1 MADNNI
7 DNKFE
12 KLFDNYAEEPSPNCW
27 NVVST
32 KLDILL
38 PIGASSSVGTS
49 GASTFSKFL
58 ASTFGKSIAIIT
70 SVAIVGASVYTFWP
84 SNLQNNTNDPK
95 ENTGNNPT
103 QNKKEDVLLNTNKTT
118 IYNVKVITPKSS
130 EKDIVSQS
138 VSNSPIISED
148 FSTQETKK
156 QEKTVAHH
164 IASPNTPI
172 ENKNISVATIDD
184 EKNVEDEIAIEKS
197 QPSVETTPISNLNT
211 TELNLIFPNVFTP
224 NGDGFNDYFVIKNI
238 ETLSQQKFVVINSTG
253 QKVFEANNYQN
264 NWDGANLPD
273 GAYFYVLETKV
284 NGKAQTTYGTVQ
296 IIR

>member
-7 DNKFE
+7 DNKLG

-58 ASTFGKSIAIIT
+58 ASTFGKSITIIT

-84 SNLQNNTNDPK
+84 SNLQKNANESKGNVI
-95 ENTGNNPT
+95 NNPT
-103 QNKKEDVLLNTNKTT
+103 QNKEENVLLNTNKTT
-118 IYNVKVITPKSS
+118 ISNVKVITPSSS
-130 EKDIVSQS
+130 EKNIEPQF
-138 VSNSPIISED
+138 VSNTTVVSED
-148 FSTQETKK
+148 FLTQETKK
-156 QEKTVAHH
+156 QEQSVSHQVTP
-164 IASPNTPI
+164 SNTPI
-172 ENKNISVATIDD
+172 ENKNISTATIDD
-184 EKNVEDEIAIEKS
+184 EKNMEEVITVEKS
-197 QPSVETTPISNLNT
+197 QPTVEANPIVNQNT
-211 TELNLIFPNVFTP
+211 AEQNLIFPNVFTP

-264 NWDGANLPD
+264 NWDGTNLPD

-284 NGKAQTTYGTVQ
+284 NGKAQTIYGTVQ

>member
-7 DNKFE
+7 DNKLG

-27 NVVST
+27 NVVSS
-32 KLDILL
+32 KLDVLL

-58 ASTFGKSIAIIT
+58 ASSFGKSIAIIT

-84 SNLQNNTNDPK
+84 NNLQKNTNIPK
-95 ENTGNNPT
+95 GNTGNNPT
-103 QNKKEDVLLNTNKTT
+103 QNKKEDVSLNTNKTT
-118 IYNVKVITPKSS
+118 ISTIKVITPSSS
-130 EKDIVSQS
+130 EKNIESQS

-148 FSTQETKK
+148 FSTQETRK

-164 IASPNTPI
+164 IAPPNTPI
-172 ENKNISVATIDD
+172 ENKNNSVATVED
-184 EKNVEDEIAIEKS
+184 EKSMEDEIAIEKS
-197 QPSVETTPISNLNT
+197 QPSVENTPISNLNT

-284 NGKAQTTYGTVQ
+284 NGKAQTIYGTVQ